1 MKDRPTFS
9 IEDSLKAFRVQ
20 FCLFVANTLP
30 SAVNYLKLELESFS
44 LLVLKVH
51 TLWNA

>member
-20 FCLFVANTLP
+20 FCLFVANM
-30 SAVNYLKLELESFS
+30 
-44 LLVLKVH
+44 LLVNRLAIRFTPTK
-51 TLWNA
+51 LLFWANI